1 MTAMSVHWMNTGT
14 IFFGTIRGLITIYM
28 CKRLEVLI
36 KMRYITFIAVLLV
49 SGLTACAG
57 AAKKSQVTNNTPY
70 RFSYNP
76 TSMDDLNLVVSSV
89 ERTPVGEVMIPKTTD
104 LESIVTIAPILILD
118 GEPEETDERD

>member
-1 MTAMSVHWMNTGT
+1 
-14 IFFGTIRGLITIYM
+14 
-28 CKRLEVLI
+28 
-36 KMRYITFIAVLLV
+36 MRYITFIAVLLV